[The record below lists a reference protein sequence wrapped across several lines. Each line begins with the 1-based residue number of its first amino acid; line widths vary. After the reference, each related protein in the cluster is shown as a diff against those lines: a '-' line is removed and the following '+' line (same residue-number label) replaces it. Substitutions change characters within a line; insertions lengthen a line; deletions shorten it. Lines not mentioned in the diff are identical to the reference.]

1 MGVTRRGLTVGG
13 PAGVGDADGTADI
26 LVTTIFYEII
36 HFSLRLIDVQCAIV
50 VYKRYTSA
58 VVATILQSSK
68 TFDQNRKSFLCAYI
82 TYYSAHILSVCVC
95 FGCKITHFQK
105 NVQVFI
111 PFFIR
116 IQQKKCECPR
126 RTLAFSKYVLLN
138 FLSAIHYYLVK
149 DTPNLSWKGNA

>member
-1 MGVTRRGLTVGG
+1 MGS
-13 PAGVGDADGTADI
+13 PARMGDTDGTADI

-36 HFSLRLIDVQCAIV
+36 HFPLRLIDVQCAIV

-95 FGCKITHFQK
+95 VSLCHEF
-105 NVQVFI
+105 V
-111 PFFIR
+111 
-116 IQQKKCECPR
+116 
-126 RTLAFSKYVLLN
+126 
-138 FLSAIHYYLVK
+138 
-149 DTPNLSWKGNA
+149 